1 MPLAL
6 PAAIATVHKNL
17 SPPSRVQVVPH
28 APLFFIWST
37 IQSLPL
43 LTRSLVRYQSPR
55 FSAPCAHNKMANDRR
70 LVCSRLSVRSAQA
83 QDLEQPQAGRSLLRL
98 AGTAAAAAAAA
109 AAVQHCCAAAR
120 HTAAVL
126 LYIPPQHQQLQQSS
140 VAIALEPPRAHGAAA
155 ARHMLTCCI
164 QNHTATP
171 KCCRWTCCG
180 CCCHNAAHSLPAVC
194 TGSTKLLS
202 SGLTAHAAAP
212 NSHRRLPDRCPH
224 ACSNAPPAT
233 APCTRSKRS
242 KCHPPAARR
251 RHRRRRPHLDEG
263 VMLAVDVGEDAV
275 LVLQAAERGAL
286 ARRGAEGAQ
295 AEGCRGC
302 RVGWSLRGAS
312 PGPGAH
318 SRSPIGPQA
327 AILTRSTGA
336 GPGLWPAATQLK
348 PFWPLRPN
356 PASDWLAA
364 GRR

>member
-70 LVCSRLSVRSAQA
+70 LVCSRLSVRSVQA
-83 QDLEQPQAGRSLLRL
+83 QDLEQPQAGRSSLRL
-98 AGTAAAAAAAA
+98 AGTAAAA

-180 CCCHNAAHSLPAVC
+180 CCCHNAAHSLPAIC

-212 NSHRRLPDRCPH
+212 NSHRLPDRCPH

-263 VMLAVDVGEDAV
+263 VMLAVDVGENAV

-295 AEGCRGC
+295 AAGCSGC

-356 PASDWLAA
+356 PASYWLAA